1 MVWRKIGFSPDR
13 PMAIYGLQLALNFA
27 WSFIFFGA
35 HLVGL
40 AVVNVL
46 LLWLAIVWNIA
57 MFWRV
62 DRVAAALL
70 LPYLAW
76 VSFASALNVAVWQL
90 N

>member
-1 MVWRKIGFSPDR
+1 MVWRKIGFSPER
-13 PMAIYGLQLALNFA
+13 PLVIYGLQLALNFA

-35 HLVGL
+35 HLPGL
-40 AVVNVL
+40 AVVDVL
-46 LLWLAIVWNIA
+46 LLWIAIVWNIA

-70 LPYLAW
+70 LPYLGW
-76 VSFASALNVAVWQL
+76 VSFASALNIAVWQL